1 MISIFTYNGSFK
13 RRGSLLKWISTGLA
27 FCIPMMIAQG
37 AALAEKVVPDSARE
51 VQLSFAPLVKTAAPA
66 VVNIF
71 TKKTVKT
78 STRKTLFDD
87 PFFDQFFGSGKNK
100 KNQRK
105 KTQNS
110 LGSGVIVQADGI
122 VITNYHVVAGADEI
136 TVALQD
142 RREFDAKLILEDER
156 TDLAVLK
163 IDPQG
168 ADLPFLKFADS
179 DRLEVGDLVLAI
191 GNPFGVGQTV
201 TSGIISALG
210 RTTGVAN
217 DIKSFIQTDAA
228 INPGNSGGALLTMD
242 GKIAGINSAIFSKGG
257 GSLGIGFA
265 IPANLVQS
273 VLSNGLATGKVVRP
287 WLGASGQSVTRDVAE
302 GLGLD
307 RSGGVLVNQ
316 VYGGGAGDLAGLKI
330 GDVVTSV
337 DGHEV
342 LDPQSL
348 LFRISTGTL
357 GNVAALSVFRDG
369 EIREIEVPLM
379 AAPEKPLREEIL
391 LDGQQPL
398 NGAVVGNLS
407 PAYAIELGLSSLS
420 SGVIVAK
427 VKKGSV
433 AARYRIKPFDI
444 ALIVNGEKVTSS
456 SQLQTLLN
464 GSKDKWAITLLRK
477 GRKLSFEVTK

>member
-1 MISIFTYNGSFK
+1 MSKRRILTSKWMFVAFVAACVSIFVVNTT
-13 RRGSLLKWISTGLA
+13 R
-27 FCIPMMIAQG
+27 
-37 AALAEKVVPDSARE
+37 AEKVVPTSDSE
-51 VQLSFAPLVKTAAPA
+51 IKLSFAPLVRNAAPA

-78 STRKTLFDD
+78 TGRKNLFDD
-87 PFFDQFFGSGKNK
+87 PFFEQFFGEGFNK
-100 KNQRK
+100 QNTRK
-105 KTQNS
+105 KTQSS

-122 VITNYHVVAGADEI
+122 VITNYHVVAGADKI

-142 RREFDAKLILEDER
+142 RREFDARLVLEDER

-163 IDPQG
+163 IETEVN
-168 ADLPFLKFADS
+168 DLPFLEFRDS
-179 DRLEVGDLVLAI
+179 DTLEVGDLVIAI

-201 TSGIISALG
+201 TSGIVSALG

-273 VLSNGLATGKVVRP
+273 VLSNGLATGKVIRP

-307 RSGGVLVNQ
+307 RSGGVLLNQ
-316 VYGGGAGDLAGLKI
+316 VYGGSAADIAGLKT

-342 LDPQSL
+342 IDPQGL
-348 LFRISTGTL
+348 LFRISTGKL
-357 GNVAALSVFRDG
+357 GATALLGVFRDN
-369 EIREIEVPLM
+369 EVNEVSVPLM
-379 AAPEKPLREEIL
+379 AAPENPTRDVLVLK
-391 LDGQQPL
+391 GQQPM

-407 PAYAIELGLSSLS
+407 PAYAIELGLSSLTT
-420 SGVIVAK
+420 GVIVSE
-427 VKKGSV
+427 VQKGSI
-433 AARYRIKPFDI
+433 AARYRIRPFDI
-444 ALIVNGEKVTSS
+444 ALSINGKMVTSS
-456 SQLQTLLN
+456 ANLQELLESSD
-464 GSKDKWAITLLRK
+464 SKWTITLLRK
-477 GRKLSFEVTK
+477 GRKISFEVTK